1 VTSLVV
7 TGATGRMGRE
17 LLAAADDR
25 GLTVAGATSRTAETV
40 AGVSTAPPD
49 ALARLAREAPSPTV
63 VVDFT
68 APQATTAYAETAA
81 EAGAAFLTGTTGLS
95 EDDHAALADA
105 GERVPVLWASNF
117 SRGIAALRR
126 AVTAAVDT
134 LPGYDVEVTE
144 THHDGKRDAPSGT
157 AETLIED
164 VEAARPD
171 LSERVH
177 GREGVAP
184 RNTTEIGVHARR
196 AGDVAG
202 EHEVL
207 LAGEDNVVELT
218 HRAGSRRVFAAGAL
232 DAAAWLAGRDP
243 GVYEFGDVLDADEP
257 AAESG
262 GGVA

>member
-17 LLAAADDR
+17 LLAAAADR
-25 GLTVAGATSRTAETV
+25 EPTVAGATSRTGETV

-49 ALARLAREAPSPTV
+49 ALTRLAREAPSPTV

-81 EAGAAFLTGTTGLS
+81 EAGVAFLSGTTGLS
-95 EDDHAALADA
+95 EADHAALASA

-117 SRGIAALRR
+117 SRGVAALRR

-157 AETLIED
+157 AETLLRDIED
-164 VEAARPD
+164 ARPD
-171 LSERVH
+171 LSDRAH
-177 GREGVAP
+177 GREGATP
-184 RNTTEIGVHARR
+184 RSATEIGVHARR

-243 GVYEFGDVLDADEP
+243 GVYEFGDVLDTDEP